1 MKKNYF
7 YALFATLMLCM
18 AMPATAQIT
27 SVSGFYGKWQ
37 FTADVDV
44 KDQEYA
50 DLFSNSCEV
59 IITKGD
65 DGYPAKMEGFAG
77 STQTL
82 SINKFDADAQ
92 TLLFLNPNSPQLW
105 APLHMADAT
114 GKYPYGTQAESW
126 QDMYSSINFTYDA
139 ATGVL
144 TYPDFTAV
152 TVDHATEGAEVKVKV
167 SNIKMTLIEAEEIVV
182 PEIAGEWS
190 YTPYYAKNDSNFVK
204 NFKMTLVA
212 TDETNTKWDATFA
225 FEGFSEFTL
234 PATFDGVTLDIPF
247 DNLYLDAEQ
256 KIRFGIGAT
265 KSTPENVFV
274 KSGKFSFS
282 YNSKTLMYQ
291 NDYIY
296 IRQEGVDTAGVEVAP
311 IIQQL
316 RGGWIEREDPNAYD
330 WAGTYQVNITNIEDL
345 NANDGVEFPSSF
357 EMAIEKSMGSFY
369 VTKFLGYE
377 GTSIEMIP
385 NEDGKSAT
393 LNLGGYGGAMLQF
406 LGEVTVGE
414 STDYAYHVITD
425 INGEATTLNVLL
437 NEDGSL
443 SFADF
448 TVSYKL
454 YYANSYEPLAIMTG
468 VSATKAEAAKFEW
481 VGEYTLTAEKVDV
494 YYTGDDV
501 AFPETFDVTI
511 EYFDGTEYGMESFY
525 YIGTFMN
532 KNIAQ
537 MPIDLKIAEDG
548 WSAEMLV
555 GGMCGAIVPGESY
568 YKIYDMNA
576 TNSPITITANA
587 DGSISIPS
595 FFIKVL
601 NYNDNTEAA
610 GAFYQNVTLTRKS
623 TGIENIVETPV
634 VEGIYDLLG
643 RKIEAI
649 TAPGLYIVNGKKVV
663 IK

>member
-27 SVSGFYGKWQ
+27 SISGFYGKWQ

-59 IITKGD
+59 VITKGD
-65 DGYPAKMEGFAG
+65 DGYPAKMIGFAG
-77 STQTL
+77 SSETL

-105 APLHMADAT
+105 APLHMADAN
-114 GKYPYGTQAESW
+114 GKYPYGTKAESW

-152 TVDHATEGAEVKVKV
+152 TVDHANEAAEVKVKV
-167 SNIKMTLIEAEEIVV
+167 SNIKMTLIEAEEIVI
-182 PEIAGEWS
+182 PEIAGEWN
-190 YTPYYAKNDSNFVK
+190 YTPYYARNDSNFVK

-212 TDETNTKWDATFA
+212 KDDTNTQWDATFS
-225 FEGFSEFTL
+225 FEGYDEFTL
-234 PATFDGVTLDIPF
+234 PATFDGTTLDIPF

-274 KSGKFSFS
+274 KSGKFSFAYS
-282 YNSKTLMYQ
+282 TKTLMYQ

-330 WAGTYQVNITNIEDL
+330 WTGSYQVNIKDLEDL

-377 GTSIEMIP
+377 NTSIELTP

-406 LGEVTVGE
+406 LGEVTVDE

-454 YYANSYEPLAIMTG
+454 YYADSYEALAIMSG
-468 VSATKAEAAKFEW
+468 VSAAKAEAAKFEW
-481 VGEYTLTAEKVDV
+481 VGEYTLTAEQVDV
-494 YYTGDDV
+494 YYAGNDV

-511 EYFDGTEYGMESFY
+511 EYFDGTEYGLESFY

-537 MPIDLKIAEDG
+537 MPIDIQIAEDG

-555 GGMCGAIVPGESY
+555 GGLCGSIVPGESY

-576 TNSPITITANA
+576 TDSPITMTANA

-601 NYNDNTEAA
+601 NYTDNTETP
-610 GAFYQNVTLTRKS
+610 GAFYQNVTLTRKAA
-623 TGIENIVETPV
+623 GIESVVETPV
-634 VEGIYDLLG
+634 IEGIYDLLG
-643 RKIEAI
+643 RKIDAI

-663 IK
+663 NK